1 MATIKGSGDLKNRDR
16 LSTTVDKGLYKA
28 IKGYSEESLV
38 PMSKI
43 IDEAVEDFLIKKKI
57 PYEWVA
63 PYRVP
68 KE

>member
-1 MATIKGSGDLKNRDR
+1 
-16 LSTTVDKGLYKA
+16 
-28 IKGYSEESLV
+28 
-38 PMSKI
+38 MSKI